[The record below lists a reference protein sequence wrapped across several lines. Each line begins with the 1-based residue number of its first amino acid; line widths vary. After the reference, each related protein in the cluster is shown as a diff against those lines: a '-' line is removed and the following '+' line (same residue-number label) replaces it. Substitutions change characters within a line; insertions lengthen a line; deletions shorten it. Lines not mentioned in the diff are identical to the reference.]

1 MNESGQSRFRS
12 LKPWFQTTLAVLMG
26 VSALSMSVE
35 SNAAASVPG
44 QSPVTPKKVTVRGVV
59 IDENSQPVPG
69 VAVLVKGKPSEGGT
83 MTDQNGEFS
92 LAVPADAVVQ
102 FSCIGYKPEER
113 PVAQT
118 TDWLVTLVEESVAL
132 EGTVVVGYG
141 VQRKESVVGAIT
153 QVKSEEL
160 DKTGTTS
167 ITNALAGKVPGLLVF
182 SKSGGP
188 GENDATLLVRG
199 LSSWNGNAPLVM
211 VDGIERDMN
220 TLSPT
225 DVASISILKDASAT
239 AVYGAKGAN
248 GVILVTTKTGV
259 LGKPKF
265 SVNVQQGIN
274 TPMFTP
280 EHVDAVTVANMM
292 NIAYRN
298 AQSFG
303 SQFSDAVLQKYAD
316 QSDPLRYPD
325 VDWYSLIQKKY
336 ATSTNADFSVSGGSD
351 KVRYYLSVGYVH
363 EGSILKEVHEGTNC
377 GSNKITYRANLDWDI
392 TKTTIF
398 AFKVGGVCN
407 MFKELNQTN
416 TSDFFTTMYFA
427 PTITYPAYYP
437 AWALEKYPDALY
449 PGVRE
454 DRIGGNQ
461 GAKYNNPYSY
471 LSNPDYRET
480 MTNRLMTDIDLIQ
493 KLDFITEGL
502 SVRGKFGMTSKYDRY
517 SRQVN
522 KAFPTWN
529 INWDAYDTGSSEYW
543 VPGATQA
550 ASSYVWENKPYA
562 VTQDNNARAVTF
574 ITYLEAAV
582 DYKRKFARKHNV
594 TALALYNQ
602 RQLNSDA
609 SFPKRNQSFVGR
621 VTYDFK
627 GKYLFE
633 ANLGITGSEQF
644 SKKYRYGV
652 FPSGAVGYIVSKEKF
667 WKNAMP
673 WWSTMKLRYSNGVVG
688 SDASKANWLYYS
700 SWTKNNKGYVIE
712 DAAPNETARWE
723 TARKQDFGI
732 EMGWLDNKLTLN
744 VDLYDEKRS
753 DMLMAPVVTPFV
765 GVNYKSVNAGA
776 LKKHGFEVEFN
787 WTDKTS
793 SGFTYNVGGMFGLSE
808 NRITQ
813 YGDAPYAPEYQ
824 KYVNTPLESART
836 GNTLVDDKF
845 FGSIDEIHGYPIYA
859 SEWTNVTP
867 GGYKFLDY
875 VPDGSISQQDLHV
888 LKGSTYAPGIYSFN
902 FGCSYKGLSFKVLCT
917 GTIGKYIN
925 YRRASI
931 IPFYGGDAI
940 VHTSHLNYWTPT
952 NRDADV
958 PALSLSDEMYSWGG
972 GGTSANPGYNL
983 AIPDFTWKRSDY
995 FSVKE
1000 VMLSYKFSGPGIKRV
1015 LGVKH
1020 LAVGLTCNN
1029 LYTFTNLI
1037 DVDPQRM
1044 TTATCYYPTMRVLK
1058 LNVNLA
1064 F

>member
-1 MNESGQSRFRS
+1 M
-12 LKPWFQTTLAVLMG
+12 
-26 VSALSMSVE
+26 
-35 SNAAASVPG
+35 
-44 QSPVTPKKVTVRGVV
+44 
-59 IDENSQPVPG
+59 
-69 VAVLVKGKPSEGGT
+69 
-83 MTDQNGEFS
+83 
-92 LAVPADAVVQ
+92 
-102 FSCIGYKPEER
+102 
-113 PVAQT
+113 
-118 TDWLVTLVEESVAL
+118 
-132 EGTVVVGYG
+132 
-141 VQRKESVVGAIT
+141 
-153 QVKSEEL
+153 
-160 DKTGTTS
+160 
-167 ITNALAGKVPGLLVF
+167 
-182 SKSGGP
+182 
-188 GENDATLLVRG
+188 
-199 LSSWNGNAPLVM
+199 
-211 VDGIERDMN
+211 
-220 TLSPT
+220 
-225 DVASISILKDASAT
+225 
-239 AVYGAKGAN
+239 
-248 GVILVTTKTGV
+248 
-259 LGKPKF
+259 
-265 SVNVQQGIN
+265 
-274 TPMFTP
+274 
-280 EHVDAVTVANMM
+280 
-292 NIAYRN
+292 
-298 AQSFG
+298 
-303 SQFSDAVLQKYAD
+303 
-316 QSDPLRYPD
+316 
-325 VDWYSLIQKKY
+325 
-336 ATSTNADFSVSGGSD
+336 
-351 KVRYYLSVGYVH
+351 
-363 EGSILKEVHEGTNC
+363 
-377 GSNKITYRANLDWDI
+377 
-392 TKTTIF
+392 
-398 AFKVGGVCN
+398 
-407 MFKELNQTN
+407 
-416 TSDFFTTMYFA
+416 
-427 PTITYPAYYP
+427 
-437 AWALEKYPDALY
+437 
-449 PGVRE
+449 
-454 DRIGGNQ
+454 
-461 GAKYNNPYSY
+461 
-471 LSNPDYRET
+471 
-480 MTNRLMTDIDLIQ
+480 
-493 KLDFITEGL
+493 
-502 SVRGKFGMTSKYDRY
+502 
-517 SRQVN
+517 
-522 KAFPTWN
+522 
-529 INWDAYDTGSSEYW
+529 
-543 VPGATQA
+543 
-550 ASSYVWENKPYA
+550 
-562 VTQDNNARAVTF
+562 
-574 ITYLEAAV
+574 
-582 DYKRKFARKHNV
+582 
-594 TALALYNQ
+594 ALYNQ

-859 SEWTNVTP
+859 SEWTNVAP

-972 GGTSANPGYNL
+972 RY
-983 AIPDFTWKRSDY
+983 RCQ
-995 FSVKE
+995 
-1000 VMLSYKFSGPGIKRV
+1000 SGIQS
-1015 LGVKH
+1015 
-1020 LAVGLTCNN
+1020 CNSGF
-1029 LYTFTNLI
+1029 YMET
-1037 DVDPQRM
+1037 V
-1044 TTATCYYPTMRVLK
+1044 
-1058 LNVNLA
+1058 
-1064 F
+1064 